1 MTMLNDG
8 IMENTN
14 NNFHRLLDEELNG
27 APPLPPQIKQNVQRS
42 MGFVQF
48 LGKALELY
56 VPNALDTVLIAIN
69 GGESENASSHSFEEN
84 TPDDTAA

>member
-1 MTMLNDG
+1 MLNDG

-14 NNFHRLLDEELNG
+14 NNFHRLLDDELNG
-27 APPLPPQIKQNVQRS
+27 APPLPPHIKQNVQRS

-69 GGESENASSHSFEEN
+69 GGESENTSSQSFEESS
-84 TPDDTAA
+84 PDETVA

>member
-1 MTMLNDG
+1 MLNYG

-27 APPLPPQIKQNVQRS
+27 APPLPPQIKENVQRS

-48 LGKALELY
+48 LGKVLELY
-56 VPNALDTVLIAIN
+56 VPTALDTVLIAVN
-69 GGESENASSHSFEEN
+69 GGESENASPKSFEEN
-84 TPDDTAA
+84 TPDEAVV